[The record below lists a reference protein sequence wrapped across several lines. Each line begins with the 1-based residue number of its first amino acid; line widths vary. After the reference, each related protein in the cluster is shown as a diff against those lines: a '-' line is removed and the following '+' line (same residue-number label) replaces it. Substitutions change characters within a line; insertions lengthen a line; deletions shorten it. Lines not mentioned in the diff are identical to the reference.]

1 MLKFIR
7 KYQMVILVIGGSL
20 LMVVFLLQP
29 VLERLAPSPLKAKVA
44 SLDDGT
50 VFTRGEIIRA
60 QAAVTLLAR
69 SNPRALQPMSLG
81 GLGLDSESERTA
93 ALHWLMFAD
102 MAKRAGLV
110 GEIGDGASWID
121 QIAEQEALLMATN
134 EARQGAIPFTSE
146 AIQSQASN
154 YKQQIVVMINRNAN
168 AAASSMSGSM
178 EDVYRTLAEARGMYR
193 LVNSVYGTPSFS
205 DIQAIDAT
213 KNLYDAVAV
222 NAVVIDSNLIAD
234 SIEDPNETELE
245 AFFQRFSSEQST
257 ENEFGIGYTMPTR
270 IKLGWIALNKQDFMD
285 AVEIDRV
292 EIQKIWKRDR
302 DTYPGDFAA
311 ERTRIEQQYREEQA
325 TSMMIEADRLIR
337 AQILAKTNSFSKVNG
352 KTQLPDDWAS
362 QAPQLDVV
370 AESVTERLSEQFG
383 FSMPTIQV
391 SLIGDRWLSS
401 NDILALPG
409 IGFSWYR
416 VGSNQIQ
423 TRLLPQFFAPDYE
436 GNIDLDV
443 QKMLPIVEQAAT
455 DAQGNRYYAMVLDV
469 RDAGPADGIS
479 DVGRE
484 RVVADYK
491 SLKAFELIETQS
503 DELASLARE
512 NDNLAPVV
520 DRIMSMTSN
529 ESAVHPS
536 VLRQILVRKDT
547 IDRGPIANSVNPRL
561 NNESF
566 RSAVLE
572 AAEGLDPLVDP
583 SELKQNPIVVA
594 EPLPQ
599 TRSFAFSIVLAPRP
613 LTLEQ
618 FRANAAAAMRQAG
631 SAELRDAGFFDSSPF
646 SFESLSERYG
656 LKILQED
663 EDES

>member
-134 EARQGAIPFTSE
+134 EARQGTIPFTSE
-146 AIQSQASN
+146 AIQTQASN

-234 SIEDPNETELE
+234 SIEDPSETELQ

-337 AQILAKTNSFSKVNG
+337 AQILAKTNSFNKVNG
-352 KTQLPDDWAS
+352 RTQLPDDWAS

-409 IGFSWYR
+409 IGFSSYR

-423 TRLLPQFFAPDYE
+423 TRLLPQFFAPEYE

-479 DVGRE
+479 DVGRA

-520 DRIMSMTSN
+520 DQIMSMTSN
-529 ESAVHPS
+529 ESAVRPS
-536 VLRQILVRKDT
+536 VLRQILVRRDT
-547 IDRGPIANSVNPRL
+547 IDRGQIASSVNPRL

-599 TRSFAFSIVLAPRP
+599 SRSFAFAILLAPRP

-663 EDES
+663 EGES

>member
-134 EARQGAIPFTSE
+134 EARQGTIPFTSE
-146 AIQSQASN
+146 AIQTQASN

-234 SIEDPNETELE
+234 SIEDPSETELQ

-337 AQILAKTNSFSKVNG
+337 AQILAKTNSFNKVNG

-409 IGFSWYR
+409 IGFSSYR

-423 TRLLPQFFAPDYE
+423 TRLLPQFFAPEYE

-479 DVGRE
+479 DVGRA

-520 DRIMSMTSN
+520 DQIMSMTSN
-529 ESAVHPS
+529 ESAVRPS
-536 VLRQILVRKDT
+536 VLRQILVRRDT
-547 IDRGPIANSVNPRL
+547 IDRGQIASSVNPRL

-599 TRSFAFSIVLAPRP
+599 SRSFAFAILLAPRP

-663 EDES
+663 EGES

>member
-134 EARQGAIPFTSE
+134 EARQGTIPFTSE
-146 AIQSQASN
+146 AIQTQASN

-234 SIEDPNETELE
+234 SIEDPSETELQ

-337 AQILAKTNSFSKVNG
+337 AQILAKTNSFNKVNG

-409 IGFSWYR
+409 IGFSSYR

-423 TRLLPQFFAPDYE
+423 TRLLPQFFAPEYE

-479 DVGRE
+479 DVGRA
-484 RVVADYK
+484 RVIADYK

-520 DRIMSMTSN
+520 DQIMSMTSN
-529 ESAVHPS
+529 ESAVRPS
-536 VLRQILVRKDT
+536 VLRQILVRRDT
-547 IDRGPIANSVNPRL
+547 IDRGQIASSVNPRL

-599 TRSFAFSIVLAPRP
+599 SRSFAFAILLAPRP

-663 EDES
+663 EGES